1 MRNLQKHLHLIIS
14 TIIVI
19 PTAIIYG
26 SPTELPKHLDISV
39 TTTDLASMLKAIMCL
54 YLGFAVVWIL
64 GIWKASYW
72 KMATQLCALFMLALA
87 VGRLLS
93 MLSDGIP
100 SSGYV
105 YGAAGELVLGVY
117 SIVQLRKYSNL

>member
-1 MRNLQKHLHLIIS
+1 MNLKKHLHLIIS

-26 SPTELPKHLDISV
+26 SPTELPKHLDIPVS
-39 TTTDLASMLKAIMCL
+39 TTDLANMLKAIMCL
-54 YLGFAVVWIL
+54 YLGIAFVWVL
-64 GIWKASYW
+64 GIWKKQYW
-72 KMATQLCALFMLALA
+72 KLATQLCALFMLTLA
-87 VGRLLS
+87 IGRLLS

-105 YGAAGELVLGVY
+105 YGAVGELVLGIF
-117 SIVQLRKYSNL
+117 SIFQFKKFAQ